1 VPVPFT
7 NERRRTKLDEWRTQ
21 MKRFTITVTMD
32 RPVGYQDAY
41 GNRYPINYGYVAGL
55 FAGDN
60 EEQDVYILDIDKPL
74 KTFTGEIVAII
85 HRKDDVEDKWVA
97 AASGQRVTKEE
108 IWVQVKFIEQYFDST
123 IELLPY

>member
-1 VPVPFT
+1 
-7 NERRRTKLDEWRTQ
+7 
-21 MKRFTITVTMD
+21 MD